1 LFKEEKI
8 VSKDVLDV
16 IRERR
21 SIRSFK
27 SDPLPENALNQILE
41 AARWAPSAGN
51 VQPWEFF
58 VVRSE
63 EQKKGLAK
71 AALGQM
77 FLAEAPVVIVVC
89 AVPSRSAR
97 RYRERGEKLYC
108 IQDTAA
114 ATQNIL
120 LSATAIGLGTCW
132 IGAFDEEGVRRV
144 LGLGLDMK
152 PVALI
157 PVGYPAEK
165 PSPPRRRATEEIVH
179 YLD

>member
-1 LFKEEKI
+1 M
-8 VSKDVLDV
+8 SKDVLGV
-16 IRERR
+16 IKERR

-51 VQPWEFF
+51 LQPWELYI
-58 VVRSE
+58 VRGE

-97 RYRERGEKLYC
+97 RYRERGENC
-108 IQDTAA
+108 TASK
-114 ATQNIL
+114 TL
-120 LSATAIGLGTCW
+120 LL
-132 IGAFDEEGVRRV
+132 
-144 LGLGLDMK
+144 
-152 PVALI
+152 
-157 PVGYPAEK
+157 
-165 PSPPRRRATEEIVH
+165 PPKTSSCQQQQSVWELAG
-179 YLD
+179 